1 VRLLTPVHAA
11 LHPQNRLYSR
21 RFFLYFM
28 MNMISDKGI
37 TVVVAMSGGVDSSVA
52 AALLKEQGYDV
63 IGITMKTYD
72 FDEVGGNIANET
84 SCCGLG
90 AMNDARLVAAQ
101 IGIPHYVVDFR
112 EAFGRH
118 VIENFVEEYLQG
130 RTPNPCVICNREIK
144 WGQLLQKTEALGAQY
159 LATGHY
165 ARIRFDP
172 AHQRYVISK
181 AVNEAKDQSYALWG
195 LSQAA
200 LSKTMFPLGHMK
212 KPDVRELAQRYG
224 LRNAGKEES
233 FEICFV
239 ADDDYGRFLK
249 ERVPD
254 LERRVSSG
262 DIVMNGKVVGKH
274 GGYPFYTIG
283 QRRGI
288 GAFGKPVYVTE
299 IEKESNTIRIGENAD
314 LLHKGLLATQVNLV
328 GRAALTDG
336 MLVQV
341 KVRYKDDVAP
351 ANVFKE
357 GDEAFRVEFEKT
369 KRAITPGQ
377 SVVLYDGDDLV
388 GGGIIA
394 KVIQ

>member
-1 VRLLTPVHAA
+1 MDSER
-11 LHPQNRLYSR
+11 
-21 RFFLYFM
+21 
-28 MNMISDKGI
+28 KK

-52 AALLKEQGYDV
+52 AALLKEQGYTV

-72 FDEVGGNIANET
+72 FDEVGGNVANET

-118 VIENFVEEYLQG
+118 VIDNFVDQYIQG

-144 WGQLLQKTEALGAQY
+144 WGELLRKAEALGADF

-165 ARIRFDP
+165 ARIRYDND
-172 AHQRYVISK
+172 HQRYVVSR
-181 AVNEAKDQSYALWG
+181 AVNDAKDQSYALWG

-212 KPDVRELAQRYG
+212 KQEVRDHAKRFG
-224 LRNAGKEES
+224 LRNASKAES

-239 ADDDYGRFLK
+239 ADNDYERFLK

-254 LERRVSSG
+254 LESRVSAG
-262 DIVMNGKVVGKH
+262 DIVMNGKIVGKH
-274 GGYPFYTIG
+274 KGYPFYTVG

-299 IEKESNTIRIGENAD
+299 IERDSNTIRIGENAD
-314 LLHKGLLATQVNLV
+314 LLKNGLVASQVNLV
-328 GRAALTDG
+328 SRDRLTDG
-336 MLVQV
+336 MSVHV
-341 KVRYKDDVAP
+341 KVRYKDDPSP
-351 ANVFKE
+351 AHVFNE
-357 GDEAFRVEFEKT
+357 GVDRFRVVFEKT

-377 SVVLYDGDDLV
+377 SVVLYDGEDLL
-388 GGGIIA
+388 GGG
-394 KVIQ
+394 VIEGIST